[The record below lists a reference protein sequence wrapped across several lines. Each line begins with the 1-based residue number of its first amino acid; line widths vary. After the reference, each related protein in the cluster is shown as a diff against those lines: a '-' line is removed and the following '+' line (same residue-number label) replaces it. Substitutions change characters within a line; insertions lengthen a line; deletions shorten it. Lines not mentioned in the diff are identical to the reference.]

1 MRDKER
7 ESTHTIASRNAMEK
21 KKNSILC
28 LVMGSGIV
36 STDKWW
42 WLDN

>member
-21 KKNSILC
+21 KKKKKK
-28 LVMGSGIV
+28 IV
-36 STDKWW
+36 FFVW
-42 WLDN
+42 

>member
-7 ESTHTIASRNAMEK
+7 ESTHTIASRNAME